1 MKTLTPSS
9 TARGSRRGL
18 ALMELTINLA
28 ITAIL
33 MLGMASAVKISLLA
47 VPTAAGRVTTTL
59 DTSEALELVVA
70 ELRYATA
77 VTSIGATQVTF
88 TVPDRDGLAPATE
101 TITYSWSGTPGA
113 PLLRSFNGTA
123 ATVLP
128 NVYDFALTPT
138 TRVVQL
144 PLTYSEST
152 ESLLVSYSSNSS
164 LAGFD
169 ETSLSWAGQYVIPSL
184 PLADSWKITQI
195 KFNAKSN
202 GTKDGTTLV
211 QIRSASGGLPD
222 DDLLDQAVLSES
234 TLSENYEQQTFIFDS
249 VPYAPI
255 STGLCL
261 VLQFDSNS
269 PACSVQYR
277 SSGANPGNC
286 RFLSTTNSGWSWSSS
301 SSRSLLFEV
310 WGKYKTQDAQQSQT
324 FLADVRCALRS
335 GTNVSSRL
343 ERTVKFLNEPL
354 SP

>member
-1 MKTLTPSS
+1 MQPFSPPS

-59 DTSEALELVVA
+59 DASEALELVA
-70 ELRYATA
+70 ADLRYALE

-88 TVPDRDGLAPATE
+88 TVPDRDGLVPATE

-113 PLLRSFNGTA
+113 PLLRSFNGAA

-128 NVYDFALTPT
+128 SVYDFALTPT
-138 TRVVQL
+138 TRVVPL

-152 ESLLVSYSSNSS
+152 ESLLISYSSASS

-169 ETSLSWAGQYVIPSL
+169 ETSTNWAGQYVIPSL
-184 PLADSWKITQI
+184 PLADSWKITQV

-202 GTKDGTTLV
+202 GTKNGTTLV
-211 QIRSASGGLPD
+211 QIRSASGGLPE
-222 DDLLDQAVLSES
+222 DLLDQAVLSES
-234 TLSENYEQQTFIFDS
+234 NLSGNYDQQTFTFDS
-249 VPYAPI
+249 VPYTPI
-255 STGLCL
+255 SAGLCL
-261 VLQFDSNS
+261 VLQFGSNS
-269 PACSVQYR
+269 PACTVQYR
-277 SSGANPGNC
+277 SSGASPGNC
-286 RFLSTTNSGWSWSSS
+286 RFLSTTNSGASWSSS

-324 FLADVRCALRS
+324 LLADVRCALRC
-335 GTNVSSRL
+335 GTDVTSRL
-343 ERTVKFLNEPL
+343 ERTIKFLNEPL